1 MRISIFGLGYVGTVS
16 CGCLAKQ
23 GHQVIG
29 VDVFK
34 FKVDMINS
42 GHSPLVEPDIDE
54 LIKEAVAEERLRAV
68 QEAEDAILNTEMS
81 FVCVGTPSKANG
93 SLDLGYV
100 RKVCEEI
107 GSALKKKAEYHLVVV
122 RSTMLPGSTRDLV
135 IPSLEQYSAKKMGQG
150 FGVCFNPE
158 FLREG
163 SAVYD
168 FYNPPKIVVGAD
180 HQKDAAVVCKIY
192 DGIPGPVSV
201 TSIESSEMVKYA
213 DNTFHALKVTF
224 ANEIGIICKQLK
236 IDSHEVMEI
245 FCSDVKLNLSPC
257 YLRPGFAFGGSCLPK
272 DLRALTYQA
281 KLMDA
286 DTPLL
291 NSILLSNESQIR
303 NVVKAIVRLGKQRIG
318 FLGCTFKAGTDDLRE
333 SPVIEVIETLIG
345 KGYQVVL
352 YDHNINLARLI
363 GANRS
368 YIEQHIPHIA
378 RLLRENIKEVINDC
392 EVVVVGHN
400 SDEFKEPLAQASSEK
415 IVFDLVRLVRERKTG
430 ENYIGIAW

>member
-1 MRISIFGLGYVGTVS
+1 VRISIFGLGYVGTVS

-29 VDVFK
+29 VDVSK
-34 FKVDMINS
+34 PKVDMINS
-42 GHSPLVEPDIDE
+42 GYSPLVEPDIGE
-54 LIKEAVAEERLRAV
+54 IIKEAVAEERLRVV
-68 QEAEDAILNTEMS
+68 QESEDAILNTEVS
-81 FVCVGTPSKANG
+81 FVSVGTPSKANG

-107 GSALKKKAEYHLVVV
+107 GSALRKKTRYHLVVL
-122 RSTMLPGSTRDLV
+122 RSTMLPGSTRNLV
-135 IPSLEQYSAKKMGQG
+135 IPSLEQHSEKKMGQG

-180 HQKDAAVVCKIY
+180 RQKDAEVVCNIY
-192 DGIPGPVSV
+192 EGIPGPVSV

-224 ANEIGIICKQLK
+224 ANEIGIICKQLQ

-245 FCSDVKLNLSPC
+245 FCSDMKLNLSPN

-281 KLMDA
+281 KIMDV

-291 NSILLSNESQIR
+291 NSILLSNDNQIR
-303 NVVKAIVRLGKQRIG
+303 NVVKAIVRLGKKRIG

-352 YDHNINLARLI
+352 YDHNINLTRLI

-378 RLLRENIKEVINDC
+378 HLLRENVKEVINEC

-400 SDEFKEPLAQASSEK
+400 SEEFREPLAQANSEL
-415 IVFDLVRLVRERKTG
+415 IIYDLVRLVRERKTG